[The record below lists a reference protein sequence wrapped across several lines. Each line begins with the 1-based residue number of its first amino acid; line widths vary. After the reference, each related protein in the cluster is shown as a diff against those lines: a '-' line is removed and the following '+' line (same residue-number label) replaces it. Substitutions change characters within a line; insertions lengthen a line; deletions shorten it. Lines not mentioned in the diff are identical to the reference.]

1 MKQTKLLA
9 LTVLAAF
16 LLSIIPAV
24 AVTGENVDALR
35 EKVTAATANVT
46 QIKQVLVT
54 AARTLSE
61 AKQNYVQVR
70 QEYAQAKKE
79 WVAVKGKFADKN
91 RTAFEKGQTFLAQ
104 GTKELVHYI
113 DVLTQK
119 IEETN
124 TLTYDQRTSLTN
136 ELAGYRSTLEYDR
149 SVLLSVNT
157 TDELRAAAN
166 QTRDDW
172 NAIRPQVKRIAGELI
187 LAKSEAVV
195 AKAENA
201 STMLDVKI
209 AELKAA
215 GNDTTRLEKI
225 SAQVKI
231 KIANAKDKIAQAKA
245 KLADVKSSG
254 DAQGLLMAADQFVK
268 QANRWMLE
276 MQYLLGQAV
285 REVKHMETGRE
296 APEIKNATIPVNT
309 PISPTEESEVD

>member
-1 MKQTKLLA
+1 MNSNKILA

-16 LLSIIPAV
+16 LLSVIPAI
-24 AVTGENVDALR
+24 AVTGGGTDALR
-35 EKVTAATANVT
+35 DKVTAATANIT
-46 QIKQVLVT
+46 EIRQVLVT

-70 QEYAQAKKE
+70 QEYAQAKQD
-79 WVAVKGKFADKN
+79 WVVVKGKFADKN

-104 GTKELVHYI
+104 GTKELIHYI

-119 IEETN
+119 VEETN
-124 TLTYDQRTSLTN
+124 ALTYDQRTSLTN
-136 ELAGYRSTLEYDR
+136 ELAGYRSTLENDR
-149 SVLLSVNT
+149 SLLLSVNT

-166 QTRDDW
+166 LTKDDW
-172 NAIRPQVKRIAGELI
+172 SAIRPQLKRIAGEL
-187 LAKSEAVV
+187 LLSKSEAVV
-195 AKAENA
+195 AKAEAA
-201 STMLDVKI
+201 SIKLDAKI

-225 SAQVKI
+225 SAQVKT

-245 KLADVKSSG
+245 KLADVKSG
-254 DAQGLLMAADQFVK
+254 GNVQGLLTAADQFVK

-285 REVKHMETGRE
+285 REVKHIETGRD
-296 APEIKNATIPVNT
+296 APEIKNATIMVNT
-309 PISPTEESEVD
+309 PISPDEESGG